1 MKQSAFLISMC
12 VYLLLAACKPSEKE
26 VSCPEIYVDLEHIEE
41 PDFKELFSQI
51 EIIPLETDSSL
62 INRFWGS
69 KRGIVVPDKFY
80 AVIDRDYTVH
90 LFDTKGKFI
99 ANSINCI
106 GKGPGQ
112 FQIMQDVIFNPYRST
127 FDVLDPFNNI
137 YSYSTEFK
145 FLQKKTIKAATK
157 DRFCH
162 FFPFDSV
169 QYALFDDM
177 EKGAFVVYDVLKED
191 TIQTVAYPGFIK
203 RISANTVLFRCVN
216 DQFFLV
222 PPEMNRLIFQYD
234 KDAGHLMPVLSI
246 NGGNKE
252 ISKADLQDLE
262 ELREVSDFVLNE
274 SSKFSPV
281 DRLISQ
287 KYLIS
292 IYIKKHLQYVNIYN
306 RETGKNRTYK
316 REEGLPL
323 NLPIFID
330 LHEDVAYAIVF
341 PSYLPDYIDRDLLT
355 DKNILDR
362 IGEEDNP
369 CVIKYTLKL

>member
-1 MKQSAFLISMC
+1 M
-12 VYLLLAACKPSEKE
+12 
-26 VSCPEIYVDLEHIEE
+26 EHIEE
-41 PDFKELFSQI
+41 PDFKELFSEI
-51 EIIPLETDSSL
+51 EIIPLETDSTL

-69 KRGIVVPDKFY
+69 KRGIIVPNKFY

-112 FQIMQDVIFNPYRST
+112 FQIMQDMIYNPYRNT
-127 FDVLDPFNNI
+127 FEVLDPFNNI

-157 DRFCH
+157 DRFRK
-162 FFPFDSV
+162 FFPFDST
-169 QYALFDDM
+169 QYTLFDDM
-177 EKGAFVVYDVLKED
+177 TKGSFVVYDALKED
-191 TIQTVAYPGFIK
+191 TVQTVRYPGFIE
-203 RISANTVLFRCVN
+203 RISANTVPFRCVN
-216 DQFFLV
+216 NQFFLV
-222 PPEMNRLIFQYD
+222 PPEMNRLIFQYNN
-234 KDAGHLMPVLSI
+234 ATGRLTPVLSV
-246 NGGNKE
+246 NGGDRE
-252 ISKADLQDLE
+252 ISKADLKGLK

-274 SSKFSPV
+274 TSKFSPI

-292 IYIKKHLQYVNIYN
+292 IYIKKRLQYVNIYN
-306 RETGKNRTYK
+306 RETGKNKTYK

-330 LHEDVAYAIVF
+330 LHENVGYAIVF
-341 PSYLPDYIDRDLLT
+341 PSYLKDYIDRDLLT
-355 DKNILDR
+355 NKNILDS